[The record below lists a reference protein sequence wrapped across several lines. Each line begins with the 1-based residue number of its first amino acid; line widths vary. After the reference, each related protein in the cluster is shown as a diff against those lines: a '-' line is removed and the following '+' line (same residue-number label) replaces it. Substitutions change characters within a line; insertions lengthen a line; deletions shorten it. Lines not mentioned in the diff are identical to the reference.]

1 MPIYFHGNR
10 VAPVKL
16 VYSGGYDTYSGSYTI
31 NPAITATILS
41 TSNKLLTQNI
51 TITAMPSL
59 TLPQITANS
68 ATSGYTFITTIDPS
82 TSDRYI
88 NIGTGY
94 NNNASYYKI
103 SKMPSGTAGTPAATK
118 GSVSNNT
125 ISITPTV
132 TNTTG
137 YITGSI
143 ITGNPVSV
151 SASELVSDTL
161 SITSNGI
168 KDVTNYASVNVNISA
183 SSVVNNQNKTITPT
197 ESQQIISA
205 DNGYTG
211 LGNVTIQPIS
221 STYIGSEIDLRDS
234 TDLSVSGSTITVPSG
249 YYSVS
254 ASKSV
259 SSGTAGTPTALKGAV
274 TNHSI
279 SITPSVTNIT
289 GYITGSTKTG
299 TAVSVTAS
307 ELVSGTL
314 SITSNGTKDVTN
326 YKNVNVQ
333 IGSDINNQ
341 DKTISPT
348 TSEQIITADS
358 GYSGLGTV
366 TINAMPSGAVTAP
379 ASISGSSATVSNGT
393 NTITLTKT
401 ISVTP
406 NVTTA
411 GYVSSGTAG
420 NASVSL
426 TANVTTK
433 GATSYTPTT
442 TSQTIVSGTYL
453 TGTQTI
459 LGDSNLV
466 AGNIKKNISIFG
478 VTGTYEPPAGD
489 TINNQD
495 KTVIPTESEQSISA
509 DSGYTGLGVVTVEGI
524 SSTYIGSD
532 ITQRSSSDL
541 TVSGATVTAPAGYY
555 TSDASASVKSM
566 TPVLSN
572 ESAGSLW
579 NTVNATT
586 TMQYVNLPVGYNSTA
601 RYVRIWASG
610 GTAGTPTA
618 SKGTVSNHSINI
630 TPSVTNT
637 TGYITGGT
645 KNGTAV
651 TVSASE
657 LVSGNKS
664 ITSNGTNI
672 DVTNYATVSVAVP
685 TGSTINNQD
694 KTVTPTESEQ
704 IINADEDYTGLG
716 EVTITAISSTYV
728 GSGITQRDSSD
739 LTASSN
745 VITAPAGYYS
755 AVATYTMARRDLL
768 APTVTIDTTQGIV
781 TGTSTIAANKA
792 GWYAGAQTASKTL
805 QLTTQEGA
813 TIAPTE
819 SEQTAVA
826 ANVYTLGAIKI
837 GAVSSSYVG
846 SAITRRSSSDLTAS
860 GATVTIPAGYYAS
873 QATKSVTTM
882 TLPTSAASSA
892 TSGYTS
898 KATISRSTSD
908 QYINIPTG
916 YNSAGAYYKVNA
928 VENMTL
934 PTSASSSATS
944 GYTSKA
950 TVGRSTSNQY
960 INIPPGYN
968 SAGGYYTISATPNG
982 SVTAPSTISGTTASV
997 STGTNTLTLT
1007 KTISVTPNVTTAGYI
1022 SAGTAGNSSVS
1033 LTATVATQGARII
1046 SPSTTDEIIT
1056 SGTYLTGNMTV
1067 KAVQISG
1074 LTAANI
1080 KSGVTVKVGDEL
1092 DDDCVA
1098 TITGTFT
1105 SDATA
1110 TTHSIVSGDTAYVD
1124 GRLITGDLVINNY
1137 YTGSSAPSSSLGSN
1151 GDIYIQQ

>member
-1 MPIYFHGNR
+1 MSDTLEIFGKEWTN
-10 VAPVKL
+10 VAGIKA
-16 VYSGGYDTYSGSYTI
+16 YDDNGQLKAYVRPQGT
-31 NPAITATILS
+31 
-41 TSNKLLTQNI
+41 K
-51 TITAMPSL
+51 
-59 TLPQITANS
+59 QITANG
-68 ATSGYTFITTIDPS
+68 SGIDV
-82 TSDRYI
+82 
-88 NIGTGY
+88 
-94 NNNASYYKI
+94 AQ
-103 SKMPSGTAGTPAATK
+103 
-118 GSVSNNT
+118 
-125 ISITPTV
+125 
-132 TNTTG
+132 
-137 YITGSI
+137 
-143 ITGNPVSV
+143 
-151 SASELVSDTL
+151 
-161 SITSNGI
+161 
-168 KDVTNYASVNVNISA
+168 YASVDVTVPSSASLLQAKTNIS
-183 SSVVNNQNKTITPT
+183 PT
-197 ESQQIISA
+197 ESSQ
-205 DNGYTG
+205 T
-211 LGNVTIQPIS
+211 
-221 STYIGSEIDLRDS
+221 
-234 TDLSVSGSTITVPSG
+234 
-249 YYSVS
+249 
-254 ASKSV
+254 
-259 SSGTAGTPTALKGAV
+259 
-274 TNHSI
+274 
-279 SITPSVTNIT
+279 
-289 GYITGSTKTG
+289 
-299 TAVSVTAS
+299 
-307 ELVSGTL
+307 
-314 SITSNGTKDVTN
+314 
-326 YKNVNVQ
+326 
-333 IGSDINNQ
+333 
-341 DKTISPT
+341 
-348 TSEQIITADS
+348 ITADS
-358 GYSGLGTV
+358 GYEGLSSV
-366 TINAMPSGAVTAP
+366 QIN
-379 ASISGSSATVSNGT
+379 
-393 NTITLTKT
+393 
-401 ISVTP
+401 
-406 NVTTA
+406 
-411 GYVSSGTAG
+411 
-420 NASVSL
+420 
-426 TANVTTK
+426 
-433 GATSYTPTT
+433 
-442 TSQTIVSGTYL
+442 
-453 TGTQTI
+453 
-459 LGDSNLV
+459 
-466 AGNIKKNISIFG
+466 
-478 VTGTYEPPAGD
+478 
-489 TINNQD
+489 
-495 KTVIPTESEQSISA
+495 
-509 DSGYTGLGVVTVEGI
+509 
-524 SSTYIGSD
+524 
-532 ITQRSSSDL
+532 
-541 TVSGATVTAPAGYY
+541 
-555 TSDASASVKSM
+555 
-566 TPVLSN
+566 
-572 ESAGSLW
+572 
-579 NTVNATT
+579 
-586 TMQYVNLPVGYNSTA
+586 
-601 RYVRIWASG
+601 
-610 GTAGTPTA
+610 
-618 SKGTVSNHSINI
+618 
-630 TPSVTNT
+630 
-637 TGYITGGT
+637 
-645 KNGTAV
+645 
-651 TVSASE
+651 
-657 LVSGNKS
+657 
-664 ITSNGTNI
+664 
-672 DVTNYATVSVAVP
+672 
-685 TGSTINNQD
+685 
-694 KTVTPTESEQ
+694 
-704 IINADEDYTGLG
+704 
-716 EVTITAISSTYV
+716 AISSTYV
-728 GSGITQRDSSD
+728 GTGITRRTSID

-755 AVATYTMARRDLL
+755 AAATYTMARRDLL

-781 TGTSTIAANKA
+781 TGTSTIAADKA

-950 TVGRSTSNQY
+950 TIGRSTSNQY

>member
-1 MPIYFHGNR
+1 MPLYLNGKRI
-10 VAPVKL
+10 APTKL
-16 VYSGGYDTYSGSYTI
+16 VYSGGYETYTGNYTI
-31 NPAITATILS
+31 NPASTNIVLS
-41 TSNKLLTQNI
+41 TTNKLLTQNI
-51 TITAMPSL
+51 TVNAMPAL
-59 TLPQITANS
+59 VLPTEPSSS
-68 ATSGYTFITTIDPS
+68 ASSGYTAKATIPIS
-82 TSDRYI
+82 TSSDRYI

-94 NNNASYYKI
+94 NSSNVYYKI
-103 SKMPSGTAGTPAATK
+103 SAVPNGTAGTPVATK

-137 YITGSI
+137 YITGST

-151 SASELVSDTL
+151 SASELVSGTL

-183 SSVVNNQNKTITPT
+183 SSVVNNQDKTITPT

-259 SSGTAGTPTALKGAV
+259 SSGTAGTPTASKGTV

-279 SITPSVTNIT
+279 SITPSVTNTT
-289 GYITGSTKTG
+289 GYIIGSTQTG

-348 TSEQIITADS
+348 TSEQIVTADS

-366 TINAMPSGAVTAP
+366 TINAMPSGTVTAP
-379 ASISGSSATVSNGT
+379 TSISGSSATVSNGT

-442 TSQTIVSGTYL
+442 TSQIIAAGTYL
-453 TGTQTI
+453 TGKQTI

-478 VTGTYEPPAGD
+478 VTGTYEPPTGD

-495 KTVIPTESEQSISA
+495 KTVTPTESEQSISA

-555 TSDASASVKSM
+555 TSDASASVRSM
-566 TPVLSN
+566 TPVLSD

-657 LVSGNKS
+657 LVSGNRS

-704 IINADEDYTGLG
+704 IISADEDYTGLG
-716 EVTITAISSTYV
+716 EVTVTAISSTYV
-728 GSGITQRDSSD
+728 GSGITRRASSD

-755 AVATYTMARRDLL
+755 AAATYTMARRDLL

-781 TGTSTIAANKA
+781 TGTSTIAADKA

-813 TIAPTE
+813 TITPTE

-837 GAVSSSYVG
+837 GAISSSYIG

-860 GATVTIPAGYYAS
+860 GAVVTVPAGYYAS

-882 TLPTSAASSA
+882 TLPTSASSSA
-892 TSGYTS
+892 TSGYAS
-898 KATISRSTSD
+898 KATIGRSTSD

-916 YNSAGAYYKVNA
+916 YNTTGAYYKINA
-928 VENMTL
+928 V
-934 PTSASSSATS
+934 A
-944 GYTSKA
+944 
-950 TVGRSTSNQY
+950 
-960 INIPPGYN
+960 
-968 SAGGYYTISATPNG
+968 NG

-1080 KSGVTVKVGDEL
+1080 KSGVTVKIGDEL

-1098 TITGTFT
+1098 GITGTFT

-1110 TTHSIVSGDTAYVD
+1110 TAHSIVNGDTAYVD